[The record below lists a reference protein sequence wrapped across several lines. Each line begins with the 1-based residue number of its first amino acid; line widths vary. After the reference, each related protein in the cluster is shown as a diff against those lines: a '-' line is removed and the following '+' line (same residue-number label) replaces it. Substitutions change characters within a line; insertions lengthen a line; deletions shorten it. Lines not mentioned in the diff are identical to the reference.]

1 MGRLNSYISNEMAVI
16 GVMIE
21 GQEGLTWDRWRKL
34 CRVVEDLGFE
44 SLWRSDH
51 FFSVMGEYQRDCIE
65 TWVSLAL
72 CAEWTKRIT
81 FGPNV
86 SPMTFR
92 PPAVLAKM
100 ATSVDILSG
109 GRLVLGVGA
118 GWYEAEH
125 TEFHIPFPS
134 LKERFDNLEEG
145 IRIIRETW
153 ERSNPKPI
161 RGSIPLLVGGG
172 GEKRTLPLAA
182 REAAEWGLG
191 GKPDLDTY
199 RHKVDL
205 LAEQCRLIGRD
216 PKEINRSFQCGFL
229 VGKDEKT
236 LLARADAMREVIP
249 RFRDLKAPEVIDAA
263 RQNWFVGTP
272 EEIAEQ
278 LRPYLELGLN
288 RWHAQ
293 HFLLDDDEGL
303 ELLMEGVAPRIA

>member
-1 MGRLNSYISNEMAVI
+1 MAVI

-21 GQEGLTWDRWRKL
+21 GQEGLTWDRWRNL
-34 CRVVEDLGFE
+34 CRVVEELGFE

-92 PPAVLAKM
+92 PAAVLAKM

-118 GWYEAEH
+118 GWFEAEH
-125 TEFHIPFPS
+125 TAFHVPFPS
-134 LKERFDNLEEG
+134 LKERMDLFESG
-145 IRIIRETW
+145 IGLIRETW
-153 ERSNPKPI
+153 EKSNPKPV
-161 RGSIPLLVGGG
+161 RRTIPLLIGGG

-182 REAAEWGLG
+182 REAADWGLG
-191 GKPDLDTY
+191 GRPELDTY
-199 RHKVDL
+199 RQKVEI

-216 PKEINRSFQCGFL
+216 PKEINRSFQCGYL
-229 VGKDEKT
+229 VGRNEKE
-236 LLARADAMREVIP
+236 LLERAGAMREVIP
-249 RFRDLKAPEVIDAA
+249 RYREMEPAEVVEAA
-263 RQNWFVGTP
+263 KQTWLVGTP

-293 HFLLDDDEGL
+293 HFLLDDDRGL

>member
-1 MGRLNSYISNEMAVI
+1 MAVI

-21 GQEGLTWDRWRKL
+21 GQEGLTWDRWRNL

-51 FFSVMGEYQRDCIE
+51 FFSVMGEHQRDCIE

-92 PPAVLAKM
+92 PAAVLAKM

-118 GWYEAEH
+118 GWFEAEH
-125 TEFHIPFPS
+125 TAFHVPFPS
-134 LKERFDNLEEG
+134 LKERMDLFEAG
-145 IRIIRETW
+145 IGLIRETW
-153 ERSNPKPI
+153 EKSNPKPV
-161 RGSIPLLVGGG
+161 RGTIPLLIGGG

-182 REAAEWGLG
+182 REAADWGLG
-191 GKPDLDTY
+191 GRPELDTY
-199 RHKVDL
+199 RQKVEI

-216 PKEINRSFQCGFL
+216 PKEINRSFQCGYL
-229 VGKDEKT
+229 VGRNEKE
-236 LLARADAMREVIP
+236 LLERAGAMREVIP
-249 RFRDLKAPEVIDAA
+249 RYREMEPAEVVEAA
-263 RQNWFVGTP
+263 KQTWLVGTP

-293 HFLLDDDEGL
+293 HFLLDDDRGL